1 MTTSVRQTPNWRTRR
16 GPDETSQTP
25 AGDILPRAKYS
36 NVAKIASVCV
46 LGFGLYYAYQKIYK

>member
-16 GPDETSQTP
+16 GPDETSQMP
-25 AGDILPRAKYS
+25 DGAILPKSNYS
-36 NVAKIASVCV
+36 PTMKILSVCV